1 MARAIRW
8 QVPFTSL
15 NGTQC
20 RVDIYQEDWEGGIT
34 VLSEANVNAPAVPAA
49 NPFEYEE
56 NNDEDTLNNVIRYR
70 TGYLTLVEKEY
81 GGLSDIYPAVNT
93 DRYIEF
99 YYGETLDFVGYIQ
112 AQAFE
117 LGWEPGPREIKLPII
132 SPLGLAGGTYYDW
145 QNYNPPRWITLQAAI
160 SASFD
165 ILGGN
170 YTRYIFPQII
180 SSSLGKVVNGL
191 YINSLLLTPWG
202 NQYYKDGSSLE
213 GIYEPVTVE
222 DVLTMIC
229 TTFGLILHDVPGTP
243 VFQRLDWNGDYMNR
257 ATGNDYSNTPVS
269 PAITDL
275 TAIAEVDSADNTESI
290 VLPFSRIE
298 ITRGGDEPNY
308 NMTFDTC
315 RGYLAGCALPDYSAA
330 YNQPNIADFTGTYD
344 ILSIDSDGKIEKGK
358 ISLAAFGQGGLT
370 EAILY
375 RSNSWPTRT
384 LVATITIYDWIGESC
399 KLSFKHTWG
408 TSVADMKSEGFYNNY
423 PPVGVL
429 VKTGSYYFSTTSL
442 WQPLPSGF
450 TGYTSSWQDDT
461 TECIVSITPFYSD
474 GPQPLVIEIYAW
486 SVSWQGQV
494 YTDSWVQAI
503 NNLRIE
509 PSAAS
514 AFDAYIGRNQDKSII
529 VTGEPSIEKSSVER
543 GLSLMEQTTHC
554 MRMGTTITGADQNE
568 VKNYPR
574 YPHLL
579 TAQKRLQVDLAFD
592 QRPDN
597 IELYTNRLA
606 LWQSG
611 DNWKVIAR
619 AFTPWDD
626 RENLTLHSSEV
637 FND

>member
-34 VLSEANVNAPAVPAA
+34 VLSEANANAPAVPAA

-145 QNYNPPRWITLQAAI
+145 NDYNPPRWINLQAVI
-160 SASFD
+160 SDSLD
-165 ILGGN
+165 LLGGG

-180 SSSLGKVVNGL
+180 SSNLSKVVNSL

-202 NQYYKDGSSLE
+202 NKYYKGGASLD
-213 GIYEPVTVE
+213 GIYEPATVE

-229 TTFGLILHDVPGTP
+229 TTFGLILHDVPDTP
-243 VFQRLDWNGDYMNR
+243 VFQRLDWSGDYINR
-257 ATGNDYSNTPVS
+257 AIGSSYSVTAVEPS
-269 PAITDL
+269 ITDI
-275 TAIAEVDSADNTESI
+275 TAVAEVDSADNTESE
-290 VLPFSRIE
+290 VLPYSKIE
-298 ITRGGDEPNY
+298 ISRGGDEPNY

-315 RGYLAGCALPDYSAA
+315 RGFLAGCALPDYSAA
-330 YNQPNIADFTGTYD
+330 YNQPNIADFIGTYNTM
-344 ILSIDSDGKIEKGK
+344 SINSSGMIDKGI

-370 EAILY
+370 ETILY
-375 RSNSWPTRT
+375 RSDNWTTRK

-408 TSVADMKSEGFYNNY
+408 ESVADMKSEDYLNKY
-423 PPVGVL
+423 PPVSVL
-429 VKTGSYYFSTTSL
+429 VKTGNYYYNTTSL
-442 WQPLPSGF
+442 WQTIPGGF
-450 TGYTSSWQDDT
+450 TGYTRTWDDDT
-461 TECIVSITPFYSD
+461 TDCVVSITPFYLAA
-474 GPQPLVIEIYAW
+474 PQPLVIEIYAW
-486 SVSWQGQV
+486 SDTVAWFAHV
-494 YTDSWVQAI
+494 DSWVQAI
-503 NNLRIE
+503 TDLRVE
-509 PSAAS
+509 AYADAA
-514 AFDAYIGRNQDKSII
+514 DAYIKKNFNRNIVVKGDPSTEEASI
-529 VTGEPSIEKSSVER
+529 ER

-554 MRMGTTITGADQNE
+554 MRMGTDITGADQNE
-568 VKNYPR
+568 VSNYPR

-597 IELYTNRLA
+597 IELYTSRLA
-606 LWQSG
+606 LWESG

-619 AFTPWDD
+619 AFTPWND